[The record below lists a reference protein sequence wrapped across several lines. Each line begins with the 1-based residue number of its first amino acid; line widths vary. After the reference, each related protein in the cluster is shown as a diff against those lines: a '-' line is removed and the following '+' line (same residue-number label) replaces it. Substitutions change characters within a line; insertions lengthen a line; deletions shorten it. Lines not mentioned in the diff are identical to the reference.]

1 MPTGSANN
9 VRKAVAVTPSSGNVF
24 ADLGLPDA
32 GVALAKAD
40 LAHRIAE
47 LIRQRKYTQ
56 TRAAEVLGLTQ
67 PKVSDLVRG
76 HLPGFTVDRL
86 LKLLNRLGQDVE
98 IAVRPTS
105 RKNSPASTRVVSA

>member
-1 MPTGSANN
+1 MPTGSADNG
-9 VRKAVAVTPSSGNVF
+9 RKAAAVTPSSGNVF

-40 LAHRIAE
+40 LAHCIAE

-56 TRAAEVLGLTQ
+56 TQAAEVLGLTQ

-76 HLPGFTVDRL
+76 SLNGFTVDRL

-98 IAVRPTS
+98 IAVRPTP
-105 RKNSPASTRVVSA
+105 RKNSPASTRVVTA